1 MGIDTVEM
9 ATPAFESFVK
19 EGQSLKAGT
28 KLAKMNLDVIEQAG
42 KNNDYCRLYKQRQ
55 SGTSSY

>member
-42 KNNDYCRLYKQRQ
+42 KEQRLLSPLQTATKWNK
-55 SGTSSY
+55 